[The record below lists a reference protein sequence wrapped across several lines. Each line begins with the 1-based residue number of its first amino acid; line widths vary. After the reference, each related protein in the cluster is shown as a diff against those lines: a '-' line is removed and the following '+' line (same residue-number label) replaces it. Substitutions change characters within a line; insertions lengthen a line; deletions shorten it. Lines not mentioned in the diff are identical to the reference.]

1 MEKVLT
7 SSVWDKNNKLN
18 MFRLSTI
25 FSVHLGFLYYYDVVK
40 AIDNFTRLDT
50 QSKNLTDFEFY
61 H

>member
-1 MEKVLT
+1 
-7 SSVWDKNNKLN
+7 

-40 AIDNFTRLDT
+40 AIDNFTKGLDT

-61 H
+61 L